1 MKLSRQ
7 LILLLAILSFSACQ
21 KEVGPDTDTP
31 TGYESLQSKSEK
43 RGVAFNFSQL
53 PDIDIPNLG
62 PACSWSYN
70 WGVNLSA
77 EASALFAQYGMDY
90 CPMAWNANC
99 NELRHTRGLPRPLEM
114 V

>member
-31 TGYESLQSKSEK
+31 TGYESFQSKSEK

-53 PDIDIPNLG
+53 PDIDIPKSGAGLQLVLQLG
-62 PACSWSYN
+62 RQCFRRSILSLCPIRNGLLSY
-70 WGVNLSA
+70 
-77 EASALFAQYGMDY
+77 
-90 CPMAWNANC
+90 
-99 NELRHTRGLPRPLEM
+99 GLERQLE
-114 V
+114 